1 MADTRN
7 PFPAAWPSS
16 SRVAVVEYTL
26 KSAATF
32 LINALVKLTS
42 GEVEESG
49 ADPSAVLG
57 IAADPTTQSLPGH
70 VSGGVLG
77 QSSKIGVYVA
87 DEDAE
92 FSWPIATGT
101 VPTDANIGVEYGVV
115 KTSNVWYI
123 DLTET
128 SATVVKITRL
138 DPVNTARAYAKF
150 GGATIVLQ
158 GSGGGN

>member
-7 PFPAAWPSS
+7 PFPAAWPTGE
-16 SRVAVVEYTL
+16 RAPVTEYTL

-32 LINALVKLTS
+32 LLHALVKLTS

-57 IAADPTTQSLPGH
+57 IAADPTSQALPGF

-77 QSSKIGVYVA
+77 LSSKIGVYVA
-87 DEDAE
+87 DEDIE
-92 FSWPIATGT
+92 FSWPCTSNPA
-101 VPTDANIGVEYGVV
+101 DANVGVAYGVV

-138 DPVNTARAYAKF
+138 DPVNPNRAYAKF
-150 GGATIVLQ
+150 GGGTVTLQ
-158 GSGGGN
+158 GSG

>member
-1 MADTRN
+1 MPRN

-16 SRVAVVEYTL
+16 TRVAVVEYTL

-32 LINALVKLTS
+32 LINALVKLTL

-49 ADPSAVLG
+49 ADPAAVLG
-57 IAADPTTQSLPGH
+57 IAADPTSQSLPGH

-77 QSSKIGVYVA
+77 ESSKIGVYVA

-92 FSWPIATGT
+92 FSWEVQTTA
-101 VPTDANIGVEYGVV
+101 PTDANIGVAYGVV
-115 KTSNVWYI
+115 KASNVWYI

-128 SATVVKITRL
+128 TATVVKITRL
-138 DPVNTARAYAKF
+138 DPVNSSRAYAKF
-150 GGATIVLQ
+150 GGGTVVLQ
-158 GSGGGN
+158 GSGGGA

>member
-1 MADTRN
+1 MTDIRN
-7 PFPAAWPSS
+7 PFPAAWPSTV
-16 SRVAVVEYTL
+16 RVAVLEYTL

-32 LINALVKLTS
+32 NINALVKLTA

-49 ADPSAVLG
+49 SDPAAVLG
-57 IAADPTTQSLPGH
+57 IAADPTTQDLPGH

-77 QSSKIGVYVA
+77 KDDKIGVYVA

-92 FSWPIATGT
+92 FSWPVAATLPG
-101 VPTDANIGVEYGVV
+101 DANIGVAYGVV
-115 KTSNVWYI
+115 KTADIWYI

-138 DPVNTARAYAKF
+138 DPVNANRVYAKV
-150 GGATIVLQ
+150 GGGTVVLQ
-158 GSGGGN
+158 GSGGGV

>member
-7 PFPAAWPSS
+7 PFPAANPSN
-16 SRVAVVEYTL
+16 SRVGVQEYAL

-32 LINALVKLTS
+32 NINALVKLTS
-42 GEVEESG
+42 GEVEEAG
-49 ADPSAVLG
+49 GDPAGVLG

-77 QSSKIGVYVA
+77 ESSKIGVYVA
-87 DEDAE
+87 DHDAE

-101 VPTDANIGVEYGVV
+101 VPTAANIGVDYGVV
-115 KTSNVWYI
+115 KTSDIWYI
-123 DLTET
+123 DLTDE
-128 SATVVKITRL
+128 SATVVVITRL

-150 GGATIVLQ
+150 GGGTVVLQ
-158 GSGGGN
+158 GSIA